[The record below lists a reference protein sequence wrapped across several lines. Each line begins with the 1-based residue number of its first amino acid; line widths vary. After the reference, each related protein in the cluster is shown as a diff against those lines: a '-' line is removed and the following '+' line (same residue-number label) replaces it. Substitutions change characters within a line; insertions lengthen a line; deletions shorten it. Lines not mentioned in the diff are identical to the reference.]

1 MTRSELS
8 ASGRTPP
15 EGPTAEA
22 KPADPSAVRPVDAGS
37 ADPPARRPVDA
48 APADPSAEPAADAA
62 PADPMD
68 ERAADIAADDP
79 GHPEPDHTTAVV
91 DDPAPAPERTP
102 VAVARGVLRTMRPK
116 QWVKNVLVLAAPFA
130 GGVLFS
136 GGMALE
142 LVVAFVAFSLA
153 ASGIYLVNDAN
164 DVAADRAHPTKRR
177 RPIAAGI
184 VPVRLAFGVAV
195 VLLAAAVGISLLA
208 NWRLTAVVGV
218 YVAVQLAYCFWL
230 KHQPVL
236 DICIVASGFLLR
248 AVAGGA
254 ATGIPLSQWFLLSA
268 GFGSLFMVA
277 GKRYAEMIL
286 AERTGAKIRKSLESY
301 SASYLRFVWALS
313 ATVLIMTYSLWA
325 FQIREA
331 HHNSVWSAISIV
343 PFVVAVLRYAVDVDS
358 GNGGEPEEIALGDRV
373 LQVLA
378 IAWVATL
385 TLAVY
390 L

>member
-1 MTRSELS
+1 MTSS
-8 ASGRTPP
+8 TDSTARTNGVPAAN
-15 EGPTAEA
+15 GPDPAA
-22 KPADPSAVRPVDAGS
+22 K
-37 ADPPARRPVDA
+37 
-48 APADPSAEPAADAA
+48 APADPTPTGATAAAPDEKPVEEPAATAEEA
-62 PADPMD
+62 VVEAVVEPTT
-68 ERAADIAADDP
+68 
-79 GHPEPDHTTAVV
+79 EPDMAGPTGDESSAPV
-91 DDPAPAPERTP
+91 DPNPTRTP
-102 VAVARGVLRTMRPK
+102 GRVAAGVLRTMRPR

-130 GGVLFS
+130 AGDIFMPGI
-136 GGMALE
+136 ALD
-142 LVVAFVAFSLA
+142 LLIAFVAFSIA

-164 DVAADRAHPTKRR
+164 DVAADRAHPTKRN

-184 VPVRLAFGVAV
+184 VPVPLALAVAV
-195 VLLAAAVGISLLA
+195 VLLLGALALSALASLQLLA
-208 NWRLTAVVGV
+208 VLAV
-218 YVAVQLAYCFWL
+218 YVVVQLSYCFWL

-277 GKRYAEMIL
+277 GKRYAEMML

-313 ATVLIMTYSLWA
+313 ATVLITTYCLWA
-325 FQIREA
+325 FAIGEQQ
-331 HHNSVWSAISIV
+331 HNMVWSAISIV
-343 PFVVAVLRYAVDVDS
+343 PFVVAVLRYSVDVDM

-378 IAWVATL
+378 VLWIATL
-385 TLAVY
+385 TAAVY
-390 L
+390 F